1 MGRSVAAKMKWI
13 SGLLVLL
20 PLLVNGAT
28 YEETRQVKDS
38 AGKKF
43 TCTYKL
49 AYNNKGVFNKAKSS
63 AVCKP
68 NKTGKTVTETFVIES
83 IGKSVTVK
91 HAVKKGKKAITSIKA
106 TEYAPPTGAPAPPL
120 DMTHNCKCR
129 LAPDSQGRLLSAV
142 KTALPSAVDRQLLS
156 GGLLSGLVP
165 APVPAPGGIDLASL
179 LGGSGNNDLV
189 TQLAMQVAQQ
199 QLNDFINNGG
209 AEEAI
214 TNLVESGQLEEMV
227 TNFVESGQAE
237 AVAGQLME
245 NVNMEEVVG
254 QLAGQLEQQM
264 AENIQNGGELL
275 SSNPLGE
282 MLQSVETM
290 DVNTGLEELINSMP
304 NIDSPL
310 ISSELASQLGNMEML
325 MQCSCDPIA

>member
-1 MGRSVAAKMKWI
+1 MGGFVAAKMKWI
-13 SGLLVLL
+13 LGLLVLL

-49 AYNNKGVFNKAKSS
+49 VYSNQGEFNKAKSS
-63 AVCKP
+63 AICKP
-68 NKTGKTVTETFVIES
+68 NRSGKTVTETFVIES

-106 TEYAPPTGAPAPPL
+106 TEYTPPTAAPAPPL

-156 GGLLSGLVP
+156 GGLLSGL
-165 APVPAPGGIDLASL
+165 APAPGGIDLASL

-199 QLNDFINNGG
+199 QLNVFINSGG

-214 TNLVESGQLEEMV
+214 TNLVESGQL
-227 TNFVESGQAE
+227 
-237 AVAGQLME
+237 
-245 NVNMEEVVG
+245 
-254 QLAGQLEQQM
+254 
-264 AENIQNGGELL
+264 
-275 SSNPLGE
+275 
-282 MLQSVETM
+282 
-290 DVNTGLEELINSMP
+290 
-304 NIDSPL
+304 
-310 ISSELASQLGNMEML
+310 
-325 MQCSCDPIA
+325 

>member
-1 MGRSVAAKMKWI
+1 MG
-13 SGLLVLL
+13 
-20 PLLVNGAT
+20 
-28 YEETRQVKDS
+28 
-38 AGKKF
+38 
-43 TCTYKL
+43 
-49 AYNNKGVFNKAKSS
+49 
-63 AVCKP
+63 
-68 NKTGKTVTETFVIES
+68 
-83 IGKSVTVK
+83 
-91 HAVKKGKKAITSIKA
+91 
-106 TEYAPPTGAPAPPL
+106 
-120 DMTHNCKCR
+120 
-129 LAPDSQGRLLSAV
+129 
-142 KTALPSAVDRQLLS
+142 
-156 GGLLSGLVP
+156 
-165 APVPAPGGIDLASL
+165 
-179 LGGSGNNDLV
+179 
-189 TQLAMQVAQQ
+189 VAQQ

-237 AVAGQLME
+237 AVAGQVME

-275 SSNPLGE
+275 SGNPLGE

-290 DVNTGLEELINSMP
+290 NVNTGLEELLNSMP

-325 MQCSCDPIA
+325 MQCSCNPIA

>member
-1 MGRSVAAKMKWI
+1 MGGSVAAKMKWI
-13 SGLLVLL
+13 LGLLVLL

-43 TCTYKL
+43 TCTYEL
-49 AYNNKGVFNKAKSS
+49 IYSNQGEFNKAKSS

-68 NKTGKTVTETFVIES
+68 NRTGKTVTETFVIES

-106 TEYAPPTGAPAPPL
+106 TEYAPPTAAPTPPL

-156 GGLLSGLVP
+156 GGHLSGLVP
-165 APVPAPGGIDLASL
+165 APAPAPGGIDLASL

-189 TQLAMQVAQQ
+189 TQLAMQ

-254 QLAGQLEQQM
+254 QLAGQLEEQM

-275 SSNPLGE
+275 SGNPLGE
-282 MLQSVETM
+282 MLQSMETM
-290 DVNTGLEELINSMP
+290 DVNTGLEELLNSMP
-304 NIDSPL
+304 NIESPL

>member
-1 MGRSVAAKMKWI
+1 MGGSVAAKMKWI

-43 TCTYKL
+43 TCAYKL
-49 AYNNKGVFNKAKSS
+49 IYSNQGEFNKAKSS

-68 NKTGKTVTETFVIES
+68 NRSGKTVTETFIIES

-106 TEYAPPTGAPAPPL
+106 TEYAPPTAAPTPPL

-156 GGLLSGLVP
+156 GG
-165 APVPAPGGIDLASL
+165 IDLASL
-179 LGGSGNNDLV
+179 LGGSGNNDLA

-254 QLAGQLEQQM
+254 QLARQLEEQM

-275 SSNPLGE
+275 SGNPLGE
-282 MLQSVETM
+282 MLQSMETM
-290 DVNTGLEELINSMP
+290 DVNTGLEELLNSMP
-304 NIDSPL
+304 NIESPL
-310 ISSELASQLGNMEML
+310 ISSEPASQLGNMEML